1 VLVLILMFAS
11 ALHAPGVSVHE
22 SISSTPLS
30 EQDWARH
37 RAPVYLLL

>member
-1 VLVLILMFAS
+1 VLVLILVFAS
-11 ALHAPGVSVHE
+11 ALHASGVSAHE

-37 RAPVYLLL
+37 RHPVYLSL